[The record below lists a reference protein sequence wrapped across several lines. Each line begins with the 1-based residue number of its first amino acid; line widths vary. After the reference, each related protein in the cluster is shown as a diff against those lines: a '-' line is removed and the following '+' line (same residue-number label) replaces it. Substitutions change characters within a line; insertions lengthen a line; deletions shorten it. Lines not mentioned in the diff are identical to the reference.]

1 MASMPWVPIS
11 LPEGYTPQKARVH
24 GESVVVLASSAAGQS
39 ALFVRK
45 RGSTALRLAI
55 IPPSAFVKDFVAF
68 PDLGVFVL
76 TAAMA
81 GRDGNLTSW
90 DDLQVLELNLD
101 TCAARTVYASDDWDR
116 RQVSFPISFLG
127 ASPDRRLALAC
138 GQHVAPGES
147 ALDYRVGY
155 LDPVSGQLELA
166 EQLAGL
172 VF

>member
-1 MASMPWVPIS
+1 MSAWFPIA
-11 LPEGYTPQKARVH
+11 LPEGYTPQKARIH
-24 GESVVVLASSAAGQS
+24 SDSVVVLASSTARQS
-39 ALFVRK
+39 VLFVRK
-45 RGSTALRLAI
+45 RGSKALRLAV
-55 IPPSAFVKDFVAF
+55 IPASAFVKDFVAF

-81 GRDGNLTSW
+81 SRDGNLTSW
-90 DDLQVLELNLD
+90 DDFQVMELNLD
-101 TCAARTVYASDDWDR
+101 TCAVRTIYASNDWDR
-116 RQVSFPISFLG
+116 RQVSFPIAFLG
-127 ASPDRRLALAC
+127 ATPDRRLALAC
-138 GQHVAPGES
+138 GQHVAPGAS